1 MLWSVAARRL
11 RRRPP
16 FVANAPAFTVF
27 SAAKASV
34 SVSTSGF
41 ASTLVALAFV
51 SRLVAS
57 ATAESSALGS
67 DFSSDLDS
75 VFSSAL
81 GLATTTS
88 SAFETVV
95 ATGLED
101 SGFASGLT
109 DVFFSVFSAFA
120 SSDFTSSDL
129 TSVGSDFTSSDLTS
143 GVDVS
148 DLTSEVSE
156 LAEVA
161 TSVDSSFNF
170 SFSLLSTSS
179 VFSAVFFAT
188 ISAAFTAPPLAIMKL
203 RVVPKKTD
211 ATPTLYFLKEN
222 RCCSL
227 LIM

>member
-129 TSVGSDFTSSDLTS
+129 TS

-156 LAEVA
+156 LAEVV
-161 TSVDSSFNF
+161 TSVDGSFNF
-170 SFSLLSTSS
+170 SLSLLSTRS
-179 VFSAVFFAT
+179 VFSAVCFAT

>member
-120 SSDFTSSDL
+120 SSDFTS
-129 TSVGSDFTSSDLTS
+129 VGSDFTSSGLTS

-161 TSVDSSFNF
+161 TSVDGSFNF